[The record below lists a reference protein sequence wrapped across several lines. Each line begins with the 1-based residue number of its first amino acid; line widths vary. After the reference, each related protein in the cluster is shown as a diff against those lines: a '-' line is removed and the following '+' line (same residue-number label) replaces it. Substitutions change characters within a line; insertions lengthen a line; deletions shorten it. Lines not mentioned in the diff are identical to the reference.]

1 MINLTKRQLSLIR
14 VLLTVKQTTAGKL
27 AKQLSVSSKTI
38 YNDLKIL
45 QPILAEQLISI
56 HIQPRRGISLT
67 GSVGNYQRVLK
78 KLSQKYTIPDS
89 DLDRQMYILVK
100 LLQNNRF
107 FTLEYFSERLFIGT
121 KTIERNLKQLDI
133 FLKETGVRIERH
145 PKKGIILI
153 ATEKQKR
160 KMLYKIL
167 NLQWGGGH
175 WSVDERKTQP
185 TINYQGTLNNS
196 FLSQE
201 IVQHLI
207 KIVDDFSKEKRISFT
222 DYAFQSLVIHLAIAV
237 QRIRDGNSIIN
248 TKSISEKKIEN
259 QLNNARYLARMIEQK
274 FKLIIPSEEIGY
286 IQIHLIAS
294 SPNKL
299 NIQITDQ
306 KFVNTLKE
314 ILSVFGYDHELL
326 VGLSVHLF
334 SAFNRL
340 KAGATI
346 TNPYTLSIKENYT
359 RAFDAGIEIA
369 KYYKLKNSI
378 EMNDDEIA
386 YLALHLEAYL
396 ERMRAESQQL
406 DIVLVCSTGL
416 GSAQLLAAKIRKE
429 FPDLKINGIWSVND
443 LREKSLAGIDLVIST
458 IEINIEGIRTIQVS
472 PILRREE
479 IEGIKNTIKNSHI
492 SRQSQQHGLDKLI
505 QKKLVF
511 TDIAITDFIELIKWM
526 SHQLYLMGYA
536 KKGIAESAIKREQ
549 LSKTSFKDYAVPH
562 AQPEFIM
569 KPVVAV
575 CILRQP
581 IEWGANLVS
590 IVFFFGMTDT
600 LSQKEIDPIF
610 DDFYKIVNSQR
621 SLDSLIKA
629 KTNHDLFIRLIGEIE
644 NDN

>member
-536 KKGIAESAIKREQ
+536 KKGIAE
-549 LSKTSFKDYAVPH
+549 VPSSVSN
-562 AQPEFIM
+562 FRKLVLKIM
-569 KPVVAV
+569 RYHTHNP
-575 CILRQP
+575 
-581 IEWGANLVS
+581 S
-590 IVFFFGMTDT
+590 
-600 LSQKEIDPIF
+600 
-610 DDFYKIVNSQR
+610 
-621 SLDSLIKA
+621 SL
-629 KTNHDLFIRLIGEIE
+629 
-644 NDN
+644 